1 MRTAMK
7 QETFIRLI
15 LTAMLDVTTMSTSP
29 NIMQAMSAV
38 SMPITQDHFVLP
50 TLDILLIWNAMLD
63 VIAASKAINA
73 VQDMP
78 AITMEDQF
86 VMPIA
91 KAMT

>member
-1 MRTAMK
+1 MRTEMK

-15 LTAMLDVTTMSTSP
+15 LP
-29 NIMQAMSAV
+29 
-38 SMPITQDHFVLP
+38 
-50 TLDILLIWNAMLD
+50 AMLD